1 MGTFVGNLHVR
12 TNDAQALETILDE
25 LGARNRRVTDARNGW
40 VSVYEERCSMQ
51 DEETIESLT
60 RDLSARAKAPAIGFL
75 LHDSDVLRYW
85 LYDSGE
91 EKDTFDSW
99 PGYGEDEDEGP
110 EPEGGD
116 SDALLAYCVAGTTTD
131 AIDAALAED
140 STFADDKLSAV
151 AGFLGIDTER
161 ALDDFRNE
169 GGGDSAAA
177 LGDLAAG
184 GGAALFDK
192 LNKVFAV
199 PPGATES
206 AKELVAAATKG
217 DVDAVRA
224 CLARG
229 DDVNGL
235 GMAPFPTRGLSLPGM
250 KLPDIAT
257 TPVHAAI
264 LARKGD
270 VLDVLLAAGA
280 ALDRESP
287 PHFGTALH
295 TAAGMGDPVLVK
307 KLLDAGANPKAPRAV
322 NGATPLSELQTIRRT
337 YAGMEAMLS
346 LLPPEARKAMPSK
359 EAYEEC
365 ERLLV
370 AAGG

>member
-12 TNDAQALETILDE
+12 TTDASALEEILDE

-51 DEETIESLT
+51 DEATIESLA
-60 RDLSARAKAPAIGFL
+60 RDVSARAKAPAIGFL

-99 PGYGEDEDEGP
+99 PRYGEDDDEGP

-116 SDALLAYCVAGTTTD
+116 SDALLAYCVAGTTAD

-140 STFADDKLSAV
+140 TTFADDKLVAV

-161 ALDDFRNE
+161 ALDDFRHE
-169 GGGDSAAA
+169 PGGNIGGPAA
-177 LGDLAAG
+177 DLAA

-192 LNKVFAV
+192 LNKAFAP
-199 PPGATES
+199 PPGVSES

-257 TPVHAAI
+257 TPIHAAI
-264 LARKGD
+264 LSRKGD

-295 TAAGMGDPVLVK
+295 TAAGVGDPALVR
-307 KLLDAGANPKAPRAV
+307 KLLDAGADPKAKRST
-322 NGATPLSELQTIRRT
+322 GATPLAELQTVKRT
-337 YAGMEAMLS
+337 LSGMEAMLS
-346 LLPPEARKAMPSK
+346 MLPPEMRNSMPSLA
-359 EAYEEC
+359 AYEEC
-365 ERLLV
+365 ERLLL

>member
-12 TNDAQALETILDE
+12 TNDAGALEKILDE

-51 DEETIESLT
+51 DEETIESLA
-60 RDLSARAKAPAIGFL
+60 RDLSARANAPAIGFL

-99 PGYGEDEDEGP
+99 PGYGEDDDEGP

-140 STFADDKLSAV
+140 STFADDKLTAV
-151 AGFLGIDTER
+151 AGFLGIDTHR

-169 GGGDSAAA
+169 GGGELGEA
-177 LGDLAAG
+177 LGAG
-184 GGAALFDK
+184 GGAALLDK
-192 LNKVFAV
+192 LSKAFAP
-199 PPGATES
+199 PPGVGEG
-206 AKELVAAATKG
+206 AKELVAAATRG

-235 GMAPFPTRGLSLPGM
+235 GLTPLPTRGLSVPGM
-250 KLPDIAT
+250 KLPDIAAT
-257 TPVHAAI
+257 ALHAAL
-264 LARKGD
+264 LAQKETVVD
-270 VLDVLLAAGA
+270 VLIAAGA
-280 ALDRESP
+280 ALDREAP

-295 TAAGMGDPVLVK
+295 VATGLGLPALVK
-307 KLLDAGANPKAPRAV
+307 KLLDAGADPKAKRSLNGVTPRE
-322 NGATPLSELQTIRRT
+322 ELQMIKRT
-337 YAGMEAMLS
+337 YAGMEAMLAM
-346 LLPPEARKAMPSK
+346 LPPEARKAMPTK

>member
-12 TNDAQALETILDE
+12 TNDATALEKILDE

-51 DEETIESLT
+51 DEETLESLT
-60 RDLSARAKAPAIGFL
+60 RDISARTKGPAIGFL

-85 LYDSGE
+85 LYDAGD

-99 PGYGEDEDEGP
+99 PDYGEDDDEGP
-110 EPEGGD
+110 EAEGGD
-116 SDALLAYCVAGTTTD
+116 SDALLPYCVEGTTAD

-140 STFADDKLSAV
+140 PTFAEDKLVAV
-151 AGFLGIDTER
+151 AGFLGIDAER

-169 GGGDSAAA
+169 PGGGLDETAGA
-177 LGDLAAG
+177 LLDQLGKA
-184 GGAALFDK
+184 
-192 LNKVFAV
+192 FAP
-199 PPGATES
+199 PPGVSAD
-206 AKELVAAATKG
+206 AKELVSAATRG

-229 DDVNGL
+229 DDIDGL
-235 GMAPFPTRGLSLPGM
+235 GMAPFPSRGLTMPGV

-257 TPVHAAI
+257 TALHAA
-264 LARKGD
+264 LMSKKGD
-270 VLDVLLAAGA
+270 VVDVLLAAGA

-287 PHFGTALH
+287 PHFGSALH
-295 TAAGMGDPVLVK
+295 TAAGMGEPTLVK
-307 KLLDAGANPKAPRAV
+307 KLLDAGADPRAKRSAT
-322 NGATPLSELQTIRRT
+322 GATPLLELQAAKRT
-337 YAGMEAMLS
+337 FAGMEAMLHM
-346 LLPPEARKAMPSK
+346 LPAEMRKELPSQA
-359 EAYEEC
+359 AYEEC

>member
-12 TNDAQALETILDE
+12 TNDARALETILDE
-25 LGARNRRVTDARNGW
+25 LGARSRRVTDSRNGW

-51 DEETIESLT
+51 DEETIASLA
-60 RDLSARAKAPAIGFL
+60 RDVSARTKAPAIGFL

-116 SDALLAYCVAGTTTD
+116 SDVLLPYCVEGTTAD

-140 STFADDKLSAV
+140 TTFADDKLVAV

-169 GGGDSAAA
+169 PGGD
-177 LGDLAAG
+177 L
-184 GGAALFDK
+184 GGAAADSLLDRLGK
-192 LNKVFAV
+192 AFAP
-199 PPGATES
+199 PPGAATE
-206 AKELVAAATKG
+206 ANELVSAATRG
-217 DVDAVRA
+217 DIDAVRA

-229 DDVNGL
+229 DDANGL
-235 GMAPFPTRGLSLPGM
+235 GMAPFPTRGLSMPGV

-257 TPVHAAI
+257 TPLHAAL
-264 LARKGD
+264 LARKAD
-270 VLDVLLAAGA
+270 VVDVLLGAGA

-295 TAAGMGDPVLVK
+295 TAAQMGEATLVK
-307 KLLDAGANPKAPRAV
+307 KLLDAGADPKAKRAT
-322 NGATPLSELQTIRRT
+322 GATPLAELQTVKR
-337 YAGMEAMLS
+337 ALVGMESMLAM
-346 LLPPEARKAMPSK
+346 LPPEMRQGMPSLA
-359 EAYEEC
+359 AYEEC

>member
-12 TNDAQALETILDE
+12 TNDAQALEKILDE

-51 DEETIESLT
+51 DEETISSLA
-60 RDLSARAKAPAIGFL
+60 RDVSARAKAPAIGFL
-75 LHDSDVLRYW
+75 LHDSDMLRYW
-85 LYDSGE
+85 LYDSGV

-99 PGYGEDEDEGP
+99 PGYGEDDDEGP

-140 STFADDKLSAV
+140 STFADDKLAAV

-169 GGGDSAAA
+169 PG
-177 LGDLAAG
+177 GDLAGSAADLAA

-192 LNKVFAV
+192 LNKAFAP
-199 PPGATES
+199 PPGVETS
-206 AKELVAAATKG
+206 AKELVAAATNG

-257 TPVHAAI
+257 TPIHAAI
-264 LARKGD
+264 LSRKGD
-270 VLDVLLAAGA
+270 VVDVLLAAGA

-295 TAAGMGDPVLVK
+295 TAAGVGDPTLVR
-307 KLLDAGANPKAPRAV
+307 KLLDAGADPKAKRST
-322 NGATPLSELQTIRRT
+322 GATPLAELQTVKRT
-337 YAGMEAMLS
+337 LSGMEGMLAM
-346 LLPPEARKAMPSK
+346 LPPEMRNSMPSLA
-359 EAYEEC
+359 AYEEC